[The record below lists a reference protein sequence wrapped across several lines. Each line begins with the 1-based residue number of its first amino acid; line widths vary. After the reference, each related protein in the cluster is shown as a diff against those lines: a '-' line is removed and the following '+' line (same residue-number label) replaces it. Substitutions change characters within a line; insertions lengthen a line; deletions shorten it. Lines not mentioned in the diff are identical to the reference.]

1 MTKIT
6 ALIITLNEEKH
17 IAACIDALLP
27 VVDEIVIVDSLS
39 TDRTREIA
47 TAKGARV
54 VEEKFEGFGR
64 QKNIGTALASNDLI
78 LSVDADEYLSKELQE
93 SILSVKKNHTAAAY
107 SFNILT
113 HIGGV
118 AVRSCGWYPDTH
130 TRLYDRRKVKWNE
143 RKVHEGLII
152 DGDVKYLTGDLLHYS
167 YDNFDQMKAKTDHY
181 ARLGAEVHK
190 GKNKLALVFKMLVN
204 PIAKFLKTYILQKG
218 ITDGY
223 TGWMISWYKARETFY
238 KYYWALG

>member
-27 VVDEIVIVDSLS
+27 VVDEIVVVDSLS

-47 TAKGARV
+47 EARGARV
-54 VEEKFEGFGR
+54 VQEKFEGFGR

-78 LSVDADEYLSKELQE
+78 LSVDADEYLSKELQK
-93 SILSVKKNHTAAAY
+93 SILSSKENHVASAY
-107 SFNILT
+107 SFNILN
-113 HIGGV
+113 HIGTQ
-118 AVRSCGWYPDTH
+118 AIRSCGWYPDTH
-130 TRLYDRRKVKWNE
+130 TRLYDRRQVKWNE

-152 DGDVKYLTGDLLHYS
+152 DGEVKYLTGDLLHYS
-167 YDNFDQMKAKTDHY
+167 YDNLEQMKAKSDHY

-190 GKNKLALVFKMLVN
+190 GKSKVVLFFKMLVN

-218 ITDGY
+218 FTDGY
-223 TGWMISWYKARETFY
+223 AGWMISRYKARETFF